1 MKEKVIMV
9 RTIGGEFII
18 GSQDDCDI
26 VRADGSV
33 QSSESSGKTRLKHAR
48 IFNIQMTGRG
58 AAIGFMPPFPF
69 SQQVKNDD
77 LEIDNSVIL
86 LKVDESDIDNE
97 IVNGYKSN
105 ITGLD
110 LSAANKVVL

>member
-26 VRADGSV
+26 VGADGSV
-33 QSSESSGKTRLKHAR
+33 QSSESSGTTRLKPAR

-77 LEIDNSVIL
+77 LEIDMDDADFLDQFVLAPLCL
-86 LKVDESDIDNE
+86 LYNLSREGNYDI
-97 IVNGYKSN
+97 
-105 ITGLD
+105 
-110 LSAANKVVL
+110 